1 MTIRTRSHPFS
12 FPWFRRRAAY
22 VTTPVTE
29 CERFEGLRRE
39 YVTNLIS
46 SGACAGEYGAMALMS
61 VFPKDF

>member
-1 MTIRTRSHPFS
+1 MTVLTLSSPISL
-12 FPWFRRRAAY
+12 PWLRRKADHVAK
-22 VTTPVTE
+22 PANE
-29 CERFEGLRRE
+29 DEHCEDLRRE